1 MICGG
6 QPRSFAAQP
15 RSIITPPKRVS
26 SLARVMGP
34 MTAGCRQVCSRQA
47 FRSLSTLRPHSGGPL
62 PSRRPPRVRMSHSWR
77 RAGTCPRPL
86 ADIDGPGQGKRMRR
100 ILALL
105 ICASCGGV
113 GCHTEPAKL
122 SVAQAVVCIPK
133 GKWPAL
139 LAAMKSFGATHDL
152 RFIGGAE
159 LIRTVDKDRPLLNA
173 SLAQGYNYYFGN
185 NLDLWITSRPFE
197 PGIVDLATVVKRPA
211 TNEQRALSRAF
222 LAQVTSM
229 GAPAAQSG
237 EKASCR

>member
-1 MICGG
+1 MRRCTTLLTRPS
-6 QPRSFAAQP
+6 QPNEPIPA
-15 RSIITPPKRVS
+15 
-26 SLARVMGP
+26 
-34 MTAGCRQVCSRQA
+34 SRIHT
-47 FRSLSTLRPHSGGPL
+47 FSVGPL
-62 PSRRPPRVRMSHSWR
+62 LGDGPPTGRD
-77 RAGTCPRPL
+77 PL
-86 ADIDGPGQGKRMRR
+86 PDIDGPGQGKRMRR